1 MLSVFAVRH
10 GLVALTVQYNNGQ
23 RGNCVIGV
31 SLIKL
36 SFGPSFHTRRCKP
49 VAQLNGLC
57 VLLTRRLWVRV
68 PLQCRIIT
76 LLAGYH
82 IACSSPAVAILLIGL
97 HRFFL

>member
-36 SFGPSFHTRRCKP
+36 SFVYFEQIAKTFFE
-49 VAQLNGLC
+49 
-57 VLLTRRLWVRV
+57 LTLIPFQCLRWV
-68 PLQCRIIT
+68 
-76 LLAGYH
+76 
-82 IACSSPAVAILLIGL
+82 
-97 HRFFL
+97 